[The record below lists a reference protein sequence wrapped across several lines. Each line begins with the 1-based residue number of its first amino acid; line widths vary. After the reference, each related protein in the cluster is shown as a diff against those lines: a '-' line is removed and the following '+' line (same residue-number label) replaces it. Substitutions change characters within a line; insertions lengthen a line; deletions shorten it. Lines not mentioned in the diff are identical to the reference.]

1 MICNCLTCS
10 LDEGLGP
17 VTRGCV
23 AANRLIRATVGM
35 TRQRSPDP
43 QPALEFLGSDL
54 PDWCPGMEEPTPPAR
69 APIVL
74 IANDQEWS
82 ARSLE
87 SIFVA
92 EGYSVVRAFTGTQAL
107 QKAET
112 VRPDVIILDRQM
124 PDLDGVE
131 VCTRLRTDPR
141 FGAAIPIVITTA
153 GQAGRTQRLE
163 AYRAGAWDFI
173 GQPIDGETILLKIRN
188 FLGAKL
194 AVDHARLE
202 GMLDESTGLYSR
214 IGLTR
219 RAREVA
225 SEATRHQQPVACVVI
240 AIDAPALA
248 AAAEA
253 TEEFARKIACFF
265 RTSGRSSDV
274 VARLGPMEFG
284 VIAPS
289 TSAEGVASMVE
300 RVEASLVTTRES
312 SADDLGPVGLSTGY
326 FAVANFAEAGV
337 DPLDMIV
344 RAGAALTR
352 RTIESRPTAS

>member
-1 MICNCLTCS
+1 
-10 LDEGLGP
+10 
-17 VTRGCV
+17 
-23 AANRLIRATVGM
+23 
-35 TRQRSPDP
+35 
-43 QPALEFLGSDL
+43 
-54 PDWCPGMEEPTPPAR
+54 MEELSPSAPVPT
-69 APIVL
+69 VL

-107 QKAET
+107 QKAEV

-131 VCTRLRTDPR
+131 VCIRLRADPR

-153 GQAGRTQRLE
+153 GQAGRAQRLE
-163 AYRAGAWDFI
+163 AFRAGAWDFI
-173 GQPIDGETILLKIRN
+173 GQPIDGETILLKIKN
-188 FLGAKL
+188 FLGAKRV
-194 AVDHARLE
+194 VDQARLE
-202 GMLDESTGLYSR
+202 GLLDASTGLYSR
-214 IGLTR
+214 IGLSR

-225 SEATRHQQPVACVVI
+225 SEATRHQQPVACLVL
-240 AIDAPALA
+240 AIDSPALA
-248 AAAEA
+248 AAAET
-253 TEEFARKIACFF
+253 TEELARKIAGFF

-289 TSAEGVASMVE
+289 TSAEGAASMVD
-300 RVEASLVTTRES
+300 RVEACLATTGDS
-312 SADDLGPVGLSTGY
+312 SSDDLGPVGLSAGY
-326 FAVANFAEAGV
+326 FAVPNFAEAGV

-344 RAGAALTR
+344 RAGASLTR
-352 RTIESRPTAS
+352 RTVESRPTAS